1 MHHVN
6 VGHDGAPASYR
17 FKRRLYRLF
26 MKEDLALP
34 CKVKVGSC
42 MDDSSDNRPLPLVVI
57 VASNF
62 RFDYFKA
69 LFFNVKG
76 PLGHCPARSR
86 AAVMIRRQTFS
97 PPLLLAQPRDQPASR
112 RHQDVGPLT

>member
-6 VGHDGAPASYR
+6 VGYNSAPAPNR
-17 FKRRLYRLF
+17 IKCRLDRLF
-26 MKEDLALP
+26 MEEDFTLP

-57 VASNF
+57 VTSNF
-62 RFDYFKA
+62 RVDYFKA

-86 AAVMIRRQTFS
+86 AAEMIRRQTFS
-97 PPLLLAQPRDQPASR
+97 PPPLLSQLRDPQAFS
-112 RHQDVGPLT
+112 RHQ

>member
-34 CKVKVGSC
+34 CKVKFVSS

-57 VASNF
+57 VTSNF
-62 RFDYFKA
+62 GVDYFKA

-97 PPLLLAQPRDQPASR
+97 PPLLLSQLRDRPAFR
-112 RHQDVGPLT
+112 RHQGAGP